1 MHRHLISTIFLALL
15 AIVIYSN
22 SLKNGYVYDDSFT
35 IVENL
40 LIKDYKNMPL
50 LFSPDYFSLSGEMSY
65 RPVVTFSYFCDYAI
79 FKLNPYGYH
88 LTNILLHSAN
98 GVMLYILVTQLF
110 LFSSGSKTAVSIN
123 KGGDDSSTNLPE
135 YAPLLVSLI
144 FIAHPL
150 LTEAVNGIS
159 FREDLLVFLFYFA
172 TLNLYI
178 FLDSNPS
185 VINRKFLSNSLYFL
199 SCVLYLLSLFSKE
212 MAVTLPMILYCY
224 EWKSGKKLRSVFLN
238 RHIAGYVAI
247 TMFYGIIRFYFFA
260 NPLDENLSL
269 HVPPVMVRL
278 YTVPWLLLSYTKL
291 AFFPFSLSLAYDII
305 PASSIFSISFMASL
319 FVIVAIPSTA
329 ALLRKKDHLSYFG
342 ILFFLI
348 TQLPVLNIYPLA
360 NPMAERYLYLPMA
373 GFCIVAGWNAS
384 RLFIPLSHRYKT
396 ALYFI
401 SGLLIVILALFSFSV
416 MKMNEVWRDS
426 YTLWS
431 HTLQKKPWDSRA
443 HNNLGVF
450 YDNSGKLE
458 TAQHE
463 FIRAIQLDP
472 SYAAAHYNL
481 GTIYLKS
488 GDLTDAEREFMTT
501 LKLYPNHFKAHYN
514 LGRIYG
520 SYGKVEEAI
529 REYQSALK
537 LNPYDPKTHNNLGNI
552 YDDLGRT
559 DEAIT
564 EYKRA
569 LRLSPDYATAHF
581 NLGVAYLRKGWQDRA
596 KSEFETALKINPDD
610 LAARQMMQSIN
621 HEKP

>member
-1 MHRHLISTIFLALL
+1 MHRHLISSIILALF
-15 AIVIYSN
+15 AIAIYSN
-22 SLKNGYVYDDSFT
+22 SLRNGFVYDDSFT

-40 LIKDYKNMPL
+40 LIKDFKNLPL

-65 RPVVTFSYFCDYAI
+65 RPVVTFSYSCDYAI

-88 LTNILLHSAN
+88 LTNALLHSAN

-110 LFSSGSKTAVSIN
+110 LLSSGSKTAVSIN
-123 KGGDDSSTNLPE
+123 KGGHDYSTNLPG

-144 FIAHPL
+144 YIAHPV

-159 FREDLLVFLFYFA
+159 FREDLLVFLFYFV

-178 FLDSNPS
+178 FLDSNLS
-185 VINRKFLSNSLYFL
+185 VTNRRLLSNSLYFL

-212 MAVTLPMILYCY
+212 MAVTLPLVLYCY
-224 EWKSGKKLRSVFLN
+224 EWKSGKKLWSVFLN
-238 RHIAGYVAI
+238 RRIAGYVAFTI
-247 TMFYGIIRFYFFA
+247 LYGLIRFYFFA

-278 YTVPWLLLSYTKL
+278 YTVPWLLLSYVKL
-291 AFFPFSLSLAYDII
+291 ALFPFSLSLAYDII
-305 PASSIFSISFMASL
+305 PARSLLALSFMVP
-319 FVIVAIPSTA
+319 FIVIVSILSTA
-329 ALLRKKDHLSYFG
+329 ALLRKKDPLSYFG

-348 TQLPVLNIYPLA
+348 TLLPVSNIYPLA
-360 NPMAERYLYLPMA
+360 NLMAERYLYLPMA
-373 GFCIVAGWNAS
+373 GLCIVAGTNAF
-384 RLFIPLSHRYKT
+384 RLLIVSSHRYQT
-396 ALYFI
+396 ALYFL
-401 SGLLIVILALFSFSV
+401 SGLLMVILALFSFSV

-426 YTLWS
+426 HTLWA

-450 YDNSGKLE
+450 YENSGQIE
-458 TAQHE
+458 IAQQE
-463 FIRAIQLDP
+463 FMKAIQLDP
-472 SYAAAHYNL
+472 DYAAAHFNL

-488 GDLTDAEREFMTT
+488 GNLTDAEREFMTT

-514 LGRIYG
+514 LGRLYG
-520 SYGKVEEAI
+520 TYGKVEEAT
-529 REYQSALK
+529 REYQSALE

-564 EYKRA
+564 EYKLA

-581 NLGVAYLRKGWQDRA
+581 NMGVAYLRKGLVESA
-596 KSEFETALKINPDD
+596 KAEFAIALKINPDD
-610 LAARQMMQSIN
+610 PTAKQMLQTIN
-621 HEKP
+621 HQP